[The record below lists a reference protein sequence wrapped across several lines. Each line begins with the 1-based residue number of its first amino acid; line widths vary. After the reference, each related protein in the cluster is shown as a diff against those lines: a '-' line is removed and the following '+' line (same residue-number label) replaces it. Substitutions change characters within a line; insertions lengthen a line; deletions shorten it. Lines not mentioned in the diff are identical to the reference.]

1 MYTNW
6 SIYSLNF
13 NFTFDVLKSLRLHRC
28 NLLWVAVNMKTQYG
42 ALHPHVNA
50 SAEVVTPMLES
61 GAALM
66 TYCKERLDYAK
77 AYLNVEKRK
86 HKAQGLL
93 V

>member
-1 MYTNW
+1 MN
-6 SIYSLNF
+6 L

-42 ALHPHVNA
+42 ALHPHQAA
-50 SAEVVTPMLES
+50 SAEVVTPMLQA
-61 GAALM
+61 GGALM
-66 TYCKERLDYAK
+66 AYCKERLDYAK
-77 AYLNVEKRK
+77 AYLNVERRK